1 MTMKQ
6 PVRPTPALRGQS
18 TWPEMI
24 ESPTDITL
32 TLTVLKRLHGHR
44 AHKRG
49 VKAAPYEWSCKQE
62 VTGGARERITGEC
75 ERLLSLSAVP
85 LSLLEWKGCGVTLP
99 IPVVAGS
106 PSTRDGEM
114 CLTGR
119 RETAHVCVKSED
131 MKSRQ
136 GPNTSEVCNFQ
147 PACPLIWVTVSS
159 PFPHP

>member
-18 TWPEMI
+18 TCSEMTQ
-24 ESPTDITL
+24 SPTDVTRAL
-32 TLTVLKRLHGHR
+32 RVLKRSPGHR

-49 VKAAPYEWSCKQE
+49 VKAAPYEWSSKQE
-62 VTGGARERITGEC
+62 VTGGVRERITGEC
-75 ERLLSLSAVP
+75 ERLLSLSPVP
-85 LSLLEWKGCGVTLP
+85 LSLLEWKGRGVTLP

-106 PSTRDGEM
+106 PSTRERQM

-131 MKSRQ
+131 MKSRL

-159 PFPHP
+159 PIK